1 MKILLATDGSEY
13 SEGAAKFLTRLNFSS
28 DDEITILHVISW
40 VPFKYDK
47 ESYYSSLK
55 QIKQEIGP
63 KILDSTANILK
74 PVRAKI
80 VTKIIDGSPEKYI
93 VNVAVDSD
101 MDMIVMGARG
111 LKGIKS
117 LIIGSITRSVT
128 LNSPKPVLVI
138 KPQQHE
144 EPGKIKILFATDG
157 SDSANETGRILTM
170 IPFHDDTEI
179 TIVNVIRTALAD
191 IPGKFV
197 PEIGDRIKDMM
208 EKTGSVEFAESD
220 KIITHAREIL
230 SKRFKNVQGLTK
242 FGYRAIEILNT
253 AETSKTDLI
262 AVGCRGLKG
271 IRGMMKSLSR
281 NILNHSSCSVLIG
294 KSCKK

>member
-13 SEGAAKFLTRLNFSS
+13 SEGAAKFLTQLNFSS

-63 KILDSTANILK
+63 KILDSAANILK

-80 VTKIIDGSPEKYI
+80 VTKIVDGSPEKYI

-117 LIIGSITRSVT
+117 LIIGSVTRSVT
-128 LNSPKPVLVI
+128 INSPKPVLVI

-144 EPGKIKILFATDG
+144 ESGKVKILFATDG
-157 SDSANETGRILTM
+157 SDSANETGRFLTK

-191 IPGKFV
+191 IPGKYV
-197 PEIGDRIKDMM
+197 TEIGDRIKDVM
-208 EKTGSVEFAESD
+208 EKAGSVELAESE
-220 KIITHAREIL
+220 KIINHAREYL
-230 SKRFKNVQGLTK
+230 SKRYTNINGLTK

-253 AETSKTDLI
+253 AETSKSDII

-271 IRGMMKSLSR
+271 IKGMMRNLSR
-281 NILNHSSCSVLIG
+281 NILNHSTCSVLIG
-294 KSCKK
+294 KTCK

>member
-13 SEGAAKFLTRLNFSS
+13 SEGAAKFLTQLNFSS

-63 KILDSTANILK
+63 KILDSAANILK

-80 VTKIIDGSPEKYI
+80 VTKIVDGSPEKYI

-117 LIIGSITRSVT
+117 LIIGSVTRSVT
-128 LNSPKPVLVI
+128 INSPKPVLAI

-144 EPGKIKILFATDG
+144 ESGKVKILFATDG
-157 SDSANETGRILTM
+157 SDSANETGRFLTK

-191 IPGKFV
+191 IPGKYV
-197 PEIGDRIKDMM
+197 TEIGDRIKDVM
-208 EKTGSVEFAESD
+208 EKAGSVELAESE
-220 KIITHAREIL
+220 KIINHAREYL
-230 SKRFKNVQGLTK
+230 SKRYTNINGLTK

-253 AETSKTDLI
+253 AETSKSDII

-271 IRGMMKSLSR
+271 IKGMMRSLSR
-281 NILNHSSCSVLIG
+281 NILNHSTCSVLIG
-294 KSCKK
+294 KTCK

>member
-117 LIIGSITRSVT
+117 LIIGSVTRSVT

-144 EPGKIKILFATDG
+144 KPGKINILFATDG

-197 PEIGDRIKDMM
+197 PEIGDRIKELI
-208 EKTGSVEFAESD
+208 EKTGSLELVESD
-220 KIITHAREIL
+220 KVITHAQEYL

-242 FGYRAIEILNT
+242 FGYRAIEILNI

-271 IRGMMKSLSR
+271 IKGMMKSLSR

-294 KSCKK
+294 KACK